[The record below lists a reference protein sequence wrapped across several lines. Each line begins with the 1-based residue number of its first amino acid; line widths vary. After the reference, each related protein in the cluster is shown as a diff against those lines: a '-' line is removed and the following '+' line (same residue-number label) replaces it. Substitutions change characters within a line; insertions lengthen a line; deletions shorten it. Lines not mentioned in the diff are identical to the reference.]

1 MTVII
6 PMFFCSQSYGFDFY
20 LKGSMVTDIFP
31 PLEETLGQ
39 LPYFERL
46 EKSFDFSTEA
56 IKFLT
61 SSWQRMQWLRIRKKY
76 DPLKK
81 TRVQT

>member
-1 MTVII
+1 
-6 PMFFCSQSYGFDFY
+6 MFFCNQSYGFNFD
-20 LKGSMVTDIFP
+20 LNGSMATDVLP

-56 IKFLT
+56 KKFPT
-61 SSWQRMQWLRIRKKY
+61 SSIEFLVTHAMT
-76 DPLKK
+76 PN
-81 TRVQT
+81 